1 MKDKIM
7 VKVSVLMPIY
17 RTKEEFLREAIE
29 SILNQTYTDFEF
41 LILDDCPDDN
51 RENIVLSYN
60 DARIKYLKND
70 KNLGITPSR
79 NKLINMANGEY
90 LAVMDHDDISLA
102 ERFEKQ
108 VKYLDKYKDVGVIG
122 SFIHKIIANK
132 NITQPIEDDDIKSG
146 LMMKCVITHPSSMIR
161 KSVLSDNNIRYNEH
175 YSPAEDYKLWCDL
188 IDVTKF
194 YNIPEVLFMYRD
206 CKQNTTSSQSKKM
219 EKATFEIWAENQIK
233 HPELWQKFSTVQAS
247 FVSTIRLFNFIPFI
261 KIKQN
266 GRRKQILLFDF
277 IPLLK
282 IKNSVKV

>member
-1 MKDKIM
+1 M

-29 SILNQTYTDFEF
+29 SILHQTYNDFEF
-41 LILDDCPDDN
+41 LILDDCPDND
-51 RENIVLSYN
+51 RECIVKSYK
-60 DARIKYLKND
+60 DARIKYFKNN

-79 NKLINMANGEY
+79 NRLIELAQGEY
-90 LAVMDHDDISLA
+90 LAIMDHDDVSLP
-102 ERFEKQ
+102 ERFAKQ
-108 VKYLDKYKDVGVIG
+108 VKYLDEHKDVGVVG
-122 SFIHKIIANK
+122 SFIHKIVGKKDIHS
-132 NITQPIEDDDIKSG
+132 PIEDDDIKSG
-146 LMMKCVITHPSSMIR
+146 LMMKCVIAHPSSMIR
-161 KSVLSDNNIRYNEH
+161 KNILVENNIKYKKH

-188 IDVTKF
+188 IDVTNF
-194 YNIPEVLFMYRD
+194 YNIPEVLFKYRD
-206 CKQNTTSSQSKKM
+206 WKQNTTSSQSTKM
-219 EKATFEIWAENQIK
+219 EKATFEIWAENKVK